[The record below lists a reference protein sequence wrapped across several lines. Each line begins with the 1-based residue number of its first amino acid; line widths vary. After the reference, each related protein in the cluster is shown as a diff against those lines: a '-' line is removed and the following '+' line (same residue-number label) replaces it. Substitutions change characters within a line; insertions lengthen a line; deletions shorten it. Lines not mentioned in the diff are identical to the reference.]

1 MSCGLLNTKLDAAYA
16 AAREAFDE
24 AHKTDALADND
35 LNLLFV
41 YYQGIKKL
49 KESLP
54 SHDHDEIV
62 NVQDIKAFN
71 FSHRVGCH
79 DACIIHNPPNGSYS
93 NCVIK
98 INRVVAHR
106 VAGTMTGTELFK
118 LDIETSIID
127 RTYWIR
133 SFGIFDRVNASQSNQ
148 LYKVKCFSV
157 EPVSYTHLTLPTSDL
172 V

>member
-62 NVQDIKAFN
+62 NVQFPD
-71 FSHRVGCH
+71 
-79 DACIIHNPPNGSYS
+79 
-93 NCVIK
+93 
-98 INRVVAHR
+98 
-106 VAGTMTGTELFK
+106 GTY
-118 LDIETSIID
+118 DPDYNI
-127 RTYWIR
+127 
-133 SFGIFDRVNASQSNQ
+133 
-148 LYKVKCFSV
+148 
-157 EPVSYTHLTLPTSDL
+157 TLPTDINLDQPTLTNNEWGTVAVPRDL
-172 V
+172 STGDVVTFG

>member
-1 MSCGLLNTKLDAAYA
+1 MSCGLHNTKLDAAYA

-62 NVQDIKAFN
+62 NVQFPD
-71 FSHRVGCH
+71 
-79 DACIIHNPPNGSYS
+79 
-93 NCVIK
+93 
-98 INRVVAHR
+98 
-106 VAGTMTGTELFK
+106 GTY
-118 LDIETSIID
+118 DPDYNI
-127 RTYWIR
+127 
-133 SFGIFDRVNASQSNQ
+133 
-148 LYKVKCFSV
+148 
-157 EPVSYTHLTLPTSDL
+157 TLPTDINLDQPTLTNNEWGTVAVPRDL
-172 V
+172 ATGDVVTFG